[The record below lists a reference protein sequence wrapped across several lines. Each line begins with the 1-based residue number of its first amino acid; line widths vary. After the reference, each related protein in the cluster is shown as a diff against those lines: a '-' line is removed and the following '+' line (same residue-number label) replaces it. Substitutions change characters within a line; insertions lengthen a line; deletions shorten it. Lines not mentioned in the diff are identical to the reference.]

1 MEFKGQEKIGAP
13 QATVWAY
20 VTDANKISECAPG
33 LQSVEVIDDERFK
46 MVVRV
51 GVGPVRSEFDLTC
64 TWVERNEP
72 SRARINASGQAP
84 GSAVSMDATMD
95 LAPDGDGAT
104 VMDWAAEARI
114 SGKLAGLGS
123 RLINPVADRMTKQ
136 VFECI
141 RAKLEQPAS

>member
-1 MEFKGQEKIGAP
+1 MEFKGQEKIAAP
-13 QATVWAY
+13 QETVWAY
-20 VTDANKISECAPG
+20 LTDPNKISECAPG

-64 TWVERNEP
+64 TWTELSEP
-72 SRARINASGQAP
+72 NRAKITAAGQAP
-84 GSAVSMDATMD
+84 GSAVTMDATMD
-95 LAPDGDGAT
+95 LAPDGDSAT

-141 RAKLEQPAS
+141 RANLERPAS